1 MIHRFLLSLLV
12 LGALAP
18 APLTARQQ
26 PLVLSGHVVDLQ
38 GKPVAGQEVLL
49 HRVAGQNSGSIGQT
63 QTDSAGAFTFRL
75 DETPTADA
83 IYFAAARVDGK
94 MYIGPFQKPPIDSA
108 ASNEIVVGGEP
119 VDFGAPGPPTTAT
132 PGSAVQSPVGPSRW
146 MLALI
151 PLLAVLGLGAAI
163 ALSRRREMQRRHLL
177 IRLAVLEE
185 QAALSGD
192 TEGLRQERARILD
205 QMGGTNGG

>member
-1 MIHRFLLSLLV
+1 MHRFLLPMLV

-18 APLTARQQ
+18 APLAARQQ

-49 HRVAGQNSGSIGQT
+49 HRVAGQDGARIGQT
-63 QTDSAGAFTFRL
+63 QTDSTGDFTFRVEEAPI
-75 DETPTADA
+75 DDA
-83 IYFAAARVDGK
+83 VYFAAARFDGK
-94 MYIGPFQKPPIDSA
+94 MYIGPFAKPPIDSA
-108 ASNEIVVGGEP
+108 APYEIVVGGEP
-119 VDFGAPGPPTTAT
+119 IDFGAATMPGGT
-132 PGSAVQSPVGPSRW
+132 PGSAVQSPLGPSRW
-146 MLALI
+146 TLALI

-163 ALSRRREMQRRHLL
+163 ALSRRRQLQRRHLL

-185 QAALSGD
+185 QAAQNGD

-205 QMGGTNGG
+205 QLGGARGG